1 MKTRTSF
8 LVMFMILTYYSS
20 KCQTYYPLVQ
30 TNKVWTIS
38 YYFSFPPSQIKFMKI
53 SGDTTI
59 NSKVYN
65 KVLQTNDSVNNPWTL
80 DGYIRET
87 NDHKVY
93 FSTNPNISEFLYY
106 NFNLALGDSVYI
118 RGLPNPF
125 IADTVDSVQVSNEEF
140 RKRVVLSAC
149 SGYDTWIEGIGSL
162 FGLIYSG
169 ENCLVGETDKLVC
182 MLQNDAI
189 VYHDP
194 HYVTCSTPLY
204 IPDIHD
210 DSFVIYPNPVLDNLY
225 INSNFKNTMILKLT
239 DILGEVKW
247 QTSLSSGENVINLS
261 NCNKGIYIIEIYSTS
276 QNIDVR
282 RKIIKN

>member
-38 YYFSFPPSQIKFMKI
+38 YYF
-53 SGDTTI
+53 
-59 NSKVYN
+59 
-65 KVLQTNDSVNNPWTL
+65 
-80 DGYIRET
+80 
-87 NDHKVY
+87 
-93 FSTNPNISEFLYY
+93 
-106 NFNLALGDSVYI
+106 
-118 RGLPNPF
+118 
-125 IADTVDSVQVSNEEF
+125 
-140 RKRVVLSAC
+140 
-149 SGYDTWIEGIGSL
+149 
-162 FGLIYSG
+162 
-169 ENCLVGETDKLVC
+169 
-182 MLQNDAI
+182 I

-261 NCNKGIYIIEIYSTS
+261 NCNKGIYILEIYSTS